1 MAAPTEYTE
10 GEYITMKDITV
21 QQVLVASNGKNA
33 LHDISL
39 HEGTVI
45 YIIPEMG
52 GRATG
57 TVKDIGTV
65 VLVGYDNIDNLKP
78 YKSPPK
84 NKSGGRRRASKSRN
98 SKCRRRSKFDTR
110 RRR

>member
-1 MAAPTEYTE
+1 MAAPKQYKE
-10 GEYITMKDITV
+10 GKYITTKEITV
-21 QQVLVASNGKNA
+21 WPVSPNENKFVF
-33 LHDISL
+33 IRL

-45 YIIPEMG
+45 DIIPEMG
-52 GRATG
+52 GRA
-57 TVKDIGTV
+57 IGTV
-65 VLVGYDNIDNLKP
+65 EGIDGKVLVGYGNIGNLKP
-78 YKSPPK
+78 YEPPPN